1 MEKINKVLNERTP
14 ELQDKGDRLEK
25 EIWGLMYR
33 TTFIIILLLMT
44 VVVGGGVF
52 LATWD
57 IPAPSERVEKVLPDD
72 RFPR

>member
-1 MEKINKVLNERTP
+1 MFRASFIAIAVLFA
-14 ELQDKGDRLEK
+14 
-25 EIWGLMYR
+25 I
-33 TTFIIILLLMT
+33 
-44 VVVGGGVF
+44 VVGGGVF